1 MPLGQRY
8 QLVPQGKDS
17 TESFAGTEAPD
28 SLSVGMDQKAFSGL
42 AAKHIGRHYGSD
54 NGPIVVLIISISN
67 NGQYGC

>member
-17 TESFAGTEAPD
+17 TESFAGTEAPG

-42 AAKHIGRHYGSD
+42 AAKHIGRH
-54 NGPIVVLIISISN
+54 
-67 NGQYGC
+67 